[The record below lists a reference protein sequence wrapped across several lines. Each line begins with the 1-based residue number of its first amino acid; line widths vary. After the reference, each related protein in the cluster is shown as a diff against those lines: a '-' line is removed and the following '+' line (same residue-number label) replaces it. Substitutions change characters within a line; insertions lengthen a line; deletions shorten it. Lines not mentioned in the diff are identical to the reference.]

1 MMMIPLL
8 QLFTTKWLKSAWFFF
23 FLSPKKKSWDSAQT
37 SPPVRRRSLTLFSC
51 PAAAE
56 MLASRPRLVPEPL
69 GVGQHLG
76 TPAREPL
83 PAALRLRGVPP
94 AHFEV
99 PRAQESQ
106 IHRGPPALSAPQA
119 PRRWRQRC
127 PCLTTAWSCQQ
138 VKEEPRV
145 TLSKL
150 HPYRLPVE
158 DVRVPPHES
167 SEWPASV
174 PHFNLVSSYDL
185 MVKFLGIGCKDC

>member
-1 MMMIPLL
+1 MMIPLL
-8 QLFTTKWLKSAWFFF
+8 QLFATKWFKKCLI
-23 FLSPKKKSWDSAQT
+23 FLLVSKKEKLRLHRPC
-37 SPPVRRRSLTLFSC
+37 PPVRRRSLTLFSC

-76 TPAREPL
+76 PPAREPL

-99 PRAQESQ
+99 PRAQEPQ
-106 IHRGPPALSAPQA
+106 IHRGPPALPAPPA
-119 PRRWRQRC
+119 PPGWRQRC

-138 VKEEPRV
+138 VKQEPRV
-145 TLSKL
+145 TLAAL

-167 SEWPASV
+167 SEWPSSV

-185 MVKFLGIGCKDC
+185 MVQFLGIGCKNC